1 MPTYIQTTK
10 NQGIFLTTGTVTI
23 LSGASLSDS
32 ISLENRHLMSIII
45 PAAWT
50 AAALTFQFSTD
61 DVNYYNAFSL
71 TAELT
76 ANTTAAAAG
85 QIVNIPS
92 TDAFHSAR
100 YLKIRSGTSGTAVV
114 QAATRILTVVS
125 MID

>member
-32 ISLENRHLMSIII
+32 ISLGNRHLMSIII

-61 DVNYYNAFSL
+61 DVTYYNAF
-71 TAELT
+71 
-76 ANTTAAAAG
+76 
-85 QIVNIPS
+85 
-92 TDAFHSAR
+92 H
-100 YLKIRSGTSGTAVV
+100 
-114 QAATRILTVVS
+114 
-125 MID
+125 